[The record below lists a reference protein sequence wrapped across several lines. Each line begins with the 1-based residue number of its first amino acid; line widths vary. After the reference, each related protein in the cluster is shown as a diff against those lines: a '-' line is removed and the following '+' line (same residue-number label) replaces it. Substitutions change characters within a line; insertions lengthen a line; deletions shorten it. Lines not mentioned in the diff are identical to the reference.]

1 MTRKQ
6 LRRNNRISMT
16 ITVILAVI
24 LVAHMIITTVRGN
37 MMTEAGDDLH
47 PTYSEEV
54 FIEEEFVEQEKPIES
69 TEQEKTPSRYDVFD
83 SMSADWGS
91 DDVEGFVLYELP
103 EEYAKRGYFPEKM
116 QVYTYC
122 LCKHY
127 DVPYALVI
135 AMIEHE
141 SAYVFD
147 ATGDGGESKGYMQIY
162 EKFHTDRMERL
173 AVDDLMN
180 PYQNVRVGIDY
191 IAELIEKYGTIQ
203 DALAAYNYGEK
214 GARENLWNKGIWV
227 YSYNQSI
234 MNRMQEIEE
243 ELAQ

>member
-6 LRRNNRISMT
+6 MERNNRISMT
-16 ITVILAVI
+16 ITLILAVI
-24 LVAHMIITTVRGN
+24 LVTHMIITTVRGN
-37 MMTEAGDDLH
+37 ARIEAGDDLH
-47 PTYSEEV
+47 PTYSEELV
-54 FIEEEFVEQEKPIES
+54 IETDTQTES
-69 TEQEKTPSRYDVFD
+69 TEQETAGRYDVFD
-83 SMSADWGS
+83 SMSVDWGS
-91 DDVEGFVLYELP
+91 DDVEGFVFYELP
-103 EEYAKRGYFPEKM
+103 EEYAARGYFPEKM

-122 LCKHY
+122 ICKQY
-127 DVPYALVI
+127 DVPYALIV
-135 AMIEHE
+135 AMIERE

-162 EKFHTDRMERL
+162 ERFHTDRMERM
-173 AVDDLMN
+173 AVNDLMN

-214 GARENLWNKGIWV
+214 GAREKLWNKGIWV
-227 YSYNQSI
+227 YSYNRDI

>member
-6 LRRNNRISMT
+6 MERNNRISMT

-24 LVAHMIITTVRGN
+24 LVTHMIITTVRGN
-37 MMTEAGDDLH
+37 ARITAENDLH
-47 PTYSEEV
+47 PTYSEELV
-54 FIEEEFVEQEKPIES
+54 IETDTPTES
-69 TEQEKTPSRYDVFD
+69 TEQEIAGRYDVFD

-91 DDVEGFVLYELP
+91 DDVEGFVFYELP
-103 EEYAKRGYFPEKM
+103 EEYAARGYFPEKM

-122 LCKHY
+122 LCKQY
-127 DVPYALVI
+127 DVPYALIV

-162 EKFHTDRMERL
+162 ERFHTDRMERM
-173 AVDDLMN
+173 AVNDLMN

-214 GARENLWNKGIWV
+214 GAREKLWNKGIWV
-227 YSYNQSI
+227 YSYNRDI

>member
-6 LRRNNRISMT
+6 MERNNRISMT
-16 ITVILAVI
+16 ITLILAVI
-24 LVAHMIITTVRGN
+24 LVTHMIITTVRGN
-37 MMTEAGDDLH
+37 ARIEAEDDLH
-47 PTYSEEV
+47 PTYSEELV
-54 FIEEEFVEQEKPIES
+54 IETDTQTES
-69 TEQEKTPSRYDVFD
+69 TEQETAGRYDVFD

-91 DDVEGFVLYELP
+91 DDVEGFVFYELP
-103 EEYAKRGYFPEKM
+103 EEYAARGYFPEKM

-122 LCKHY
+122 LCKQY
-127 DVPYALVI
+127 DVPYALIV
-135 AMIEHE
+135 AMIERE

-162 EKFHTDRMERL
+162 ERFHTDRMERM
-173 AVDDLMN
+173 AVNDLMN

-214 GARENLWNKGIWV
+214 GAREKLWNKGIWV
-227 YSYNQSI
+227 YSYNRDI